1 MILNAQDKD
10 RKIREIKLRT
20 EQIDSEKRK
29 LDGVLKNNFNAEEE
43 LRQQLEAIVE
53 EVKRKI
59 DHKQTEDTKNSYIMM
74 EIRHIK
80 EKMQEIKSQKDL
92 YKKEYLH

>member
-1 MILNAQDKD
+1 
-10 RKIREIKLRT
+10 
-20 EQIDSEKRK
+20 
-29 LDGVLKNNFNAEEE
+29 